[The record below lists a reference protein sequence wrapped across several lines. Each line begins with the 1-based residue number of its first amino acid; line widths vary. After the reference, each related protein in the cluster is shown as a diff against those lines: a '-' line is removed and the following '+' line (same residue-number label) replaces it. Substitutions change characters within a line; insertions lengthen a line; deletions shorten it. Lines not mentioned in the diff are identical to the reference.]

1 MPLVRVHEAS
11 DGKLFKNYDDYVVH
25 EEGIKFN
32 QNWDKAFSG
41 AEPYFEDENH
51 EDMFKQFVAHNQD
64 ALVAIIQN
72 SKVKRTG
79 SNGKK
84 K

>member
-11 DGKLFKNYDDYVVH
+11 DGKLFKNYDDYLVH
-25 EEGIKFN
+25 EEGLKFE
-32 QNWDKAFSG
+32 QNWDAAFNG
-41 AEPYFEDENH
+41 AEPYFEDEDH
-51 EDMFKQFVAHNQD
+51 EEMFKQFVAHNQD
-64 ALVAIIQN
+64 ALADLIQK
-72 SKVKRTG
+72 SKIKRTG